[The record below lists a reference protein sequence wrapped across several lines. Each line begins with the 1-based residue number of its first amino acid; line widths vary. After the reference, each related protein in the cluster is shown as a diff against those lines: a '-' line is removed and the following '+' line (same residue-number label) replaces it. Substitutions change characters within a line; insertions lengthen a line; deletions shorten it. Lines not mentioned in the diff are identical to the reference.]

1 MIELINLNNLSSLTS
16 TSNKS
21 KAIPTTMKLSND
33 VNITTKNDNSTNDTA
48 ANTAEQTWSTVAAK
62 KIPRGGNVNIV
73 CTGVNNNTDLKK
85 NKIKG
90 AIKKRWMYVEEYQGT
105 SESDILAYM
114 DNIPNFE
121 TFDIKKLPTKGSNS
135 AFSIGCPSEEIYN
148 DISKPDF

>member
-33 VNITTKNDNSTNDTA
+33 VNITSNNENSINDTA
-48 ANTAEQTWSTVAAK
+48 PNTAEQTWSTVAAK
-62 KIPRGGNVNIV
+62 KIPRRCNVIIV
-73 CTGVNNNTDLKK
+73 CTGVNNNTDLKR

-90 AIKKRWMYVEEYQGT
+90 AIKKIWMYVGGVSGNEV

-121 TFDIKKLPTKGSNS
+121 TIDIKKLPTKGSN
-135 AFSIGCPSEEIYN
+135 
-148 DISKPDF
+148 